1 MLGYHAER
9 GGGDV
14 GDQDLV
20 LLYRQLQPGL
30 EIVLNPLVDNP
41 DRLRLDNPR
50 LLEGPEQ
57 LAHGLGSVLD
67 QEHDQL
73 ALLLRHNLGLLH
85 KGGGVAAGGG
95 RCGRSRRR
103 FRLNV
108 EVEFGLELA
117 KLVLH
122 HALVVAAVALDRSLV
137 IGAGVLGIY
146 NTVQHNTSIQRE
158 NRNQGT

>member
-73 ALLLRHNLGLLH
+73 ALLLRHNLYLSIFITH
-85 KGGGVAAGGG
+85 
-95 RCGRSRRR
+95 
-103 FRLNV
+103 
-108 EVEFGLELA
+108 
-117 KLVLH
+117 
-122 HALVVAAVALDRSLV
+122 SLSLFIPLFLFAYLFV
-137 IGAGVLGIY
+137 SLFLTPSNFFHLPSHPLSIY
-146 NTVQHNTSIQRE
+146 FANLPHFLFSLPLCCLCL
-158 NRNQGT
+158 